1 MPRTKK
7 CVKDPDTGKCR
18 KAKKSGRPRCS
29 GRTPDCVSDAS
40 GKYCKK
46 SRKPGRPRVSKRRYK
61 KRSDAGKPRKK
72 RSDAGKSRKK
82 RSDAG
87 KSRKKRSD
95 AGKRRYKKSSDAGKR
110 RYKKSCKP
118 RKKRSDAGKPR
129 GRRSSSKDNSMKS
142 MEDYKNFLK
151 VSADK
156 SLLKNL
162 LDDVG
167 VMMPEKSETPEAD
180 KMLDMAS
187 TVVKSEEMK
196 ADDMSVVNAG
206 DPVELELVEKFEPI
220 YYEPKFKE
228 WGTYLTSDGTREWIG
243 EIDLIKAYPNKKEE
257 LEKAKAAMN
266 AEFGI

>member
-7 CVKDPDTGKCR
+7 CVKDADTGKCR

-29 GRTPDCVSDAS
+29 GRRPDCVSDAS
-40 GKYCKK
+40 GKYCRK
-46 SRKPGRPRVSKRRYK
+46 SRKPGRPPVSKRRYK

-87 KSRKKRSD
+87 K
-95 AGKRRYKKSSDAGKR
+95 RRYKKD
-110 RYKKSCKP
+110 CKP

-129 GRRSSSKDNSMKS
+129 GKRSSSKDNSMKS

-156 SLLKNL
+156 SLLRNL

-187 TVVKSEEMK
+187 NVLNEEMK
-196 ADDMSVVNAG
+196 EEMKEDNISVVNASS
-206 DPVELELVEKFEPI
+206 PVELDLVEKFEPI
-220 YYEPKFKE
+220 YYDPKFNE

-243 EIDLIKAYPNKKEE
+243 EVDLLKAYPEKKEE
-257 LEKAKAAMN
+257 LDKAKAAMN
-266 AEFGI
+266 DEFGM